1 MATSA
6 AASAATSATVLHVPR
21 DFQIPAFYEKA
32 SADDIAVALQ
42 LGASAF
48 TLLQSTQVSEE
59 LRAAEERKAAEVA
72 KLRETHGAAL
82 RELQAQ
88 LEAAA
93 AARAALQKDY
103 AQRLEQVAES
113 TRAEERTAALRQQEA
128 LRTRFEADL
137 AVATARYE
145 AAQERKAAL
154 EASRDADVRAAEER
168 ARAFLQL
175 TLEEKERAILRAEQT
190 LQSLQAGYAA
200 QAEEVRALADT
211 IRRGQQT
218 QANAK
223 AKGSLYEALFREK
236 LVAAFGAGDGFALI
250 DSAANGLGHAGDYLM
265 KWGAAHEHT
274 VLWEVKNYDRPVPT
288 AEVEKFRRDMR
299 ENAEVRIGV
308 MVSRFTPI
316 TGKHASGDRAVELQD
331 GKLLVYLSNF
341 EAMHDET
348 LSGLLLLFRT
358 WWCVDRGDTA
368 DDAKL
373 AAVHTIE
380 SLHAAALKA
389 KVEWR
394 LHKSRAEEM
403 LRWMSQQ
410 VEDHE
415 ERLHK
420 ALRLLRGTGEG
431 AAGGAGLAVP
441 DGIFRSCDGD
451 DRAAATIQQIM
462 DLCTHAPDAECVLND
477 LADALGRRKALSRD
491 TAKSHIRAVLLDA
504 AIEPPKG
511 KIPAKVRG
519 LVLRNTHV
527 TGTSSPS

>member
-1 MATSA
+1 MASTTS
-6 AASAATSATVLHVPR
+6 TTILHVPHG
-21 DFQIPAFYEKA
+21 FQIPAFYTTA
-32 SADDIAVALQ
+32 SAEDVAVALQ

-48 TLLQSTQVSEE
+48 SLLQSTQVSEE
-59 LRAAEERKAAEVA
+59 LRAAEERRTAEVA
-72 KLRETHGAAL
+72 KLRETHAVAL
-82 RELQAQ
+82 RELQTQ
-88 LEAAA
+88 LDAAA
-93 AARAALQKDY
+93 AARAALQKEY
-103 AQRLEQVAES
+103 AQQREQCVES
-113 TRAEERTAALRQQEA
+113 TRAEERTAALRQQES
-128 LRTRFEADL
+128 LRMRFEADL

-168 ARAFLQL
+168 ARALLQL
-175 TLEEKERAILRAEQT
+175 TLEEKERAIQRAEHA

-218 QANAK
+218 QANVK

-236 LVAAFGAGDGFALI
+236 LVTAFGAGDGFMLI

-274 VLWEVKNYDRPVPT
+274 VLWELKNYDRPVPT

-341 EAMHDET
+341 EAMHEET
-348 LSGLLLLFRT
+348 LQGLLLLFRT
-358 WWCVDRGDTA
+358 WWCMDRGDTA

-380 SLHAAALKA
+380 TLHSAALKA

-420 ALRLLRGTGEG
+420 ALRVLRGTGEG
-431 AAGGAGLAVP
+431 AAGGAGGAAVP
-441 DGIFRSCDGD
+441 DGIFRPCDGD
-451 DRAAATIQQIM
+451 DRAAATIQQIL
-462 DLCTHAPDAECVLND
+462 DLCRHAPDSECVLND

-511 KIPAKVRG
+511 KVPAKVRG
-519 LVLRNTHV
+519 LVLRT
-527 TGTSSPS
+527 PMPLDA